1 MKRCD
6 SATEALV
13 ALETVIV
20 LIRQLTLQS
29 TSPKTARD
37 FPFSWFEDC
46 AHRQRRAFDAC
57 LQVYCE
63 FPSLRGS
70 PNFCQEYPLWYW
82 LVGSPGLMHE
92 LQHHPSFAAVV
103 SSRQSHRNE
112 DRQRWFRKFLQAARS
127 IDRAQDW
134 WLYFPTIATGPISEH
149 VARRCEMK
157 SVKCETLSY
166 HALLDRL
173 SRLATEPMDFT
184 KNTREVQ
191 CWITPALDSTTA
203 NDFPQSH
210 FASQKKRDRKPS
222 FGDALSIHLPQRLHV
237 IDLREGGNID
247 RLLEERLLEDR
258 FQDPS
263 VRIYRLKEDRTH
275 TRDTHLQQGAIDWIL
290 LEPCPLETTRTSEAS
305 AGQHPIYNPIF
316 SVSSFCAK
324 SNLTEW
330 PYLTH
335 CTRAR
340 VLKWSDTKLS
350 SDWDR
355 WLLDGLPEETSPWET
370 LLQIA
375 HSQRLMSFPDMTR
388 DKIPTIS
395 FSAVPLVELLS
406 RRAYRSH
413 LRRWDWE
420 PYGLCVQKSALR
432 GFPVREVIY
441 GEESTWNDLDRESRP
456 WFQPRFSRNGKL
468 DWQEEKEWR
477 LLGDLRL
484 RKLPWESIFFFVPS
498 RAEAERLSRISP
510 WPVAVVEPRK
520 QKNRKLLLQNNLHTT
535 NSSST

>member
-6 SATEALV
+6 WATEPLV

-29 TSPKTARD
+29 VSPRTVRD
-37 FPFSWFEDC
+37 FPFSWFEDY
-46 AHRQRRAFDAC
+46 AQRERRAFDAC

-70 PNFCQEYPLWYW
+70 PNFCQEHPLWYW
-82 LVGSPGLMHE
+82 LVGSPGLLHE

-103 SSRQSHRNE
+103 SSRQSQRNE

-134 WLYFPTIATGPISEH
+134 WLYFPTIATGPLSEH

-166 HALLDRL
+166 LELLDRL
-173 SRLATEPMDFT
+173 SRFTTEPIDLT
-184 KNTREVQ
+184 KNNREVQ
-191 CWITPALDSTTA
+191 CWITPALDCTAA

-222 FGDALSIHLPQRLHV
+222 FGDTLSIHLPQRLHV
-237 IDLREGGNID
+237 IDVREGGNID
-247 RLLEERLLEDR
+247 HLLEERLLADR

-263 VRIYRLKEDRTH
+263 VRIYRLQQETTPFRE
-275 TRDTHLQQGAIDWIL
+275 THLQQGAIDWIL
-290 LEPCPLETTRTSEAS
+290 FEPSPIKTARTSEELT
-305 AGQHPIYNPIF
+305 GPPPIHNPIF
-316 SVSSFCAK
+316 SVSSVCSD
-324 SNLTEW
+324 SNGMEW

-340 VLKWSDTKLS
+340 VLEWSDTKLS

-355 WLLDGLPEETSPWET
+355 WLLHDVPEETSPWET

-375 HSQRLMSFPDMTR
+375 RSQRLLSFPDMTR
-388 DKIPTIS
+388 NKISTIS
-395 FSAVPLVELLS
+395 FSAVPLLELLS

-420 PYGLCVQKSALR
+420 PYGLCIRKSALK
-432 GFPVREVIY
+432 GCPVREVIY
-441 GEESTWNDLDRESRP
+441 GEESTWNDLDREDRP
-456 WFQPRFSRNGKL
+456 WFQPRFSRSGKI
-468 DWQEEKEWR
+468 DWREEKEWR

-498 RAEAERLSRISP
+498 HSEAERLSRISP
-510 WPVAVVEPRK
+510 WPVAVAEP
-520 QKNRKLLLQNNLHTT
+520 QKNRKSLPINDL
-535 NSSST
+535 